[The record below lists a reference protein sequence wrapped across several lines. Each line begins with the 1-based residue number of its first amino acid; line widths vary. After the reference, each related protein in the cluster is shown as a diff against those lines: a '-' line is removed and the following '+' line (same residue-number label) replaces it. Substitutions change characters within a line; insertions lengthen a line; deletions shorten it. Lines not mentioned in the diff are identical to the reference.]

1 MLIVGSGLLDFDEV
15 SVARTAIPHAS
26 RVDLRSLAPTKG
38 ESATPVRRPRAIIVT
53 DDGLGFAVTECDVVG
68 GGHSGIPLRSRRGL
82 NPAHGTM
89 RLQLWALL
97 MIHFG
102 RSEAPPKR

>member
-26 RVDLRSLAPTKG
+26 RVDLRSLAPTEG

-68 GGHSGIPLRSRRGL
+68 GHSGIPLRSRRGR
-82 NPAHGTM
+82 NPAHGAM
-89 RLQLWALL
+89 RPHLWALL
-97 MIHFG
+97 IIHFD
-102 RSEAPPKR
+102 RSE